1 MTVCSRLF
9 MTPLLLISQSQ
20 KPAQI
25 PIKRDEEMVMCPF
38 GEIDLVVK
46 GNKALNTDIF
56 SSLCSIL
63 LDIHSLRI
71 FPKMKE
77 PSRILTV

>member
-1 MTVCSRLF
+1 M
-9 MTPLLLISQSQ
+9 
-20 KPAQI
+20 A
-25 PIKRDEEMVMCPF
+25 MCPF

-46 GNKALNTDIF
+46 GNKALNTDILF
-56 SSLCSIL
+56 ALLYSIL

-77 PSRILTV
+77 PSLILTV